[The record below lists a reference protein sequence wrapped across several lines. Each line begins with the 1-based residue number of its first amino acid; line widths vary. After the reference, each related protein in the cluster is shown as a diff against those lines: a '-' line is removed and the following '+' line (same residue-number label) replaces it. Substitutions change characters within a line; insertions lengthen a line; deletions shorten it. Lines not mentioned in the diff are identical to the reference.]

1 MVVIVHHMAGLLNIS
16 NKLVC
21 DFPFHGRTGSF
32 FLAVRT
38 SLLYTAGNLRSC
50 NATTSY
56 WRKPRP
62 AVCGTRMGALDNRR
76 RREKSW
82 VGVIQPSGQQMVP
95 SSFICIILYS
105 ARSNKAIA
113 LKKNPPFLLKMAAPK
128 VQRNFC
134 VVVVFFCGGARIIG
148 QSVRESPR
156 GFTLTF
162 VSSEFVAVFAQTV
175 LLLPEERN
183 CKGQWRRQRES
194 FGSSSSHF
202 QGRPSS
208 TWQPPSLY

>member
-21 DFPFHGRTGSF
+21 VWFSLSRAHWIFFPCRTYVF
-32 FLAVRT
+32 VV
-38 SLLYTAGNLRSC
+38 GNLRSC

-62 AVCGTRMGALDNRR
+62 AVCGRRMGALDNRR

-113 LKKNPPFLLKMAAPK
+113 LKKI
-128 VQRNFC
+128 RHFC
-134 VVVVFFCGGARIIG
+134 WKWRRQKFNAIFVSSSFFFCGGARIIG